1 MNTSLKSNDASLRL
15 LERADVVA
23 RSVMSQ
29 QAFYRSDQCSANQ
42 RQLLKTMVGAAIWYF
57 PQSDELWTGMIS
69 VDALRAFVSAAE
81 PKVVKL
87 TKDHH
92 YPRKV
97 AASELLALDWSLIDS
112 PADEV
117 LQRYLSRYGRFNYVL
132 PEENKRLVKYQK
144 TRTFVSP
151 EHSYASAGIELIR
164 LSLPLL
170 KEIQSGDVQLALML
184 LAGEVD

>member
-1 MNTSLKSNDASLRL
+1 MKTALKTNDTSVRL
-15 LERADVVA
+15 QERADVVA
-23 RSVMSQ
+23 RTVISQ
-29 QAFYRSDQCSANQ
+29 QAFYRSDQCSPNQ
-42 RQLLKTMVGAAIWYF
+42 RQLLETMVGAAIWYF

-69 VDALRAFVSAAE
+69 VDALKAFVGTAGSKA
-81 PKVVKL
+81 VKL

-97 AASELLALDWSLIDS
+97 AASELFALDWSLIDD
-112 PADEV
+112 PAAEV
-117 LQRYLSRYGRFNYVL
+117 LQRYLNRYGRFNYVL

-184 LAGEVD
+184 LAGDVD